1 MATAMAT
8 QGTVGRG
15 GTMATRSKGDG
26 SIYQLP
32 DGRWRGSVE
41 AGWRD
46 GKRLRRTATG
56 KTRTAVAV
64 KLAAIRRELDAGL
77 VADDPTVE
85 EWLTYWRDTIC
96 AERGLKQ
103 STLYGYDSYLK
114 TWLKPELGRTRLKAL
129 TPEHVRKLHKMM
141 RDAGKS
147 PASIRQAHAIL
158 SRALKVAEREGRVRR
173 NVAALVDVPSPGDV
187 HHDALT
193 PAQAKKVLKG
203 ARDRRELARLT
214 VALVLGVRQGE
225 ALALRWADVDLDA
238 QTMEI
243 SEGLTQ
249 IRGEGPRLTGVK
261 SAASRRQIP
270 LPAAVAEVLRQWRY
284 VATDPVWVFPS
295 LATGTG
301 PERDPRAD
309 WQRWT
314 DALKRAGVP
323 HAPLHGARATAAS
336 LLMEMG
342 VPDRVTADILG
353 HAQIAITQRHY
364 LRSQDT
370 QRLAGLESVAGELLG

>member
-1 MATAMAT
+1 
-8 QGTVGRG
+8 
-15 GTMATRSKGDG
+15 MATRSKGDG
-26 SIYQLP
+26 SIYP
-32 DGRWRGSVE
+32 MANGRYRGSIE

-46 GKRLRRTATG
+46 GKRQRRTATG

-64 KLAAIRRELDAGL
+64 KLSKIRAELDAGM
-77 VADDPTVE
+77 VAEDPTVE

-114 TWLKPELGRTRLKAL
+114 TWLKPHLGRTRLKAL
-129 TPEHVRKLHKMM
+129 TADHVRKLHKAM

-173 NVAALVDVPSPGDV
+173 NVAVLVDVPSPGDV

-193 PAQAKKVLKG
+193 PAQAKQVLKG
-203 ARDRRELARLT
+203 AWDRRELARLT

-238 QTMEI
+238 RTMEI

-261 SAASRRQIP
+261 SASSRRQIP
-270 LPAAVAEVLRQWRY
+270 LPAAVAEVLRRWRY

-309 WQRWT
+309 WQRWA

-323 HAPLHGARATAAS
+323 HVPLHGARSTAAS
-336 LLMEMG
+336 LLMDMG

-353 HAQIAITQRHY
+353 HAQVATTQRHY

>member
-1 MATAMAT
+1 
-8 QGTVGRG
+8 
-15 GTMATRSKGDG
+15 MATRSKGDG
-26 SIYQLP
+26 SIYLMAN
-32 DGRWRGSVE
+32 GRYRGSIE

-64 KLAAIRRELDAGL
+64 KLAAIRKELEAGL

-129 TPEHVRKLHKMM
+129 TPEHVRKLHKKM

-173 NVAALVDVPSPGDV
+173 NVAALVDVPSAGDV

-193 PAQAKKVLKG
+193 PAQAKRVLKC
-203 ARDRRELARLT
+203 AADRRELARLT
-214 VALVLGVRQGE
+214 VALVLGIRQGE
-225 ALALRWADVDLDA
+225 ALALRWADVDL
-238 QTMEI
+238 TPRELEGGSTVGGVIEI

-270 LPAAVAEVLRQWRY
+270 LPDAVAEVLRRWRY

-314 DALKRAGVP
+314 DALKRAKAP

-353 HAQIAITQRHY
+353 HAQIATTQRHY

-370 QRLAGLESVAGELLG
+370 QRLAGLESVAGELLEVTAADG

>member
-1 MATAMAT
+1 
-8 QGTVGRG
+8 
-15 GTMATRSKGDG
+15 MATRSKGDG

-32 DGRWRGSVE
+32 DGRYRGSIE
-41 AGWRD
+41 AGWKN
-46 GKRLRRTATG
+46 GKRIRRTASG
-56 KTRTAVAV
+56 RTRTAVSI
-64 KLAAIRRELDAGL
+64 KLAEIRKELEAGM
-77 VADDPTVE
+77 VADDPTTE

-96 AERGLKQ
+96 PERGLKQ

-114 TWLKPELGRTRLKAL
+114 TWLKPELGKTRLKAL
-129 TPEHVRKLHKMM
+129 TPEHVRKLHKKM

-173 NVAALVDVPSPGDV
+173 NVAALVDVPSAGDT

-193 PAQAKKVLKG
+193 PAQARKVML
-203 ARDRRELARLT
+203 AAVDRRELARLT
-214 VALVLGVRQGE
+214 VALVLGLRQGE
-225 ALALRWADVDLDA
+225 ALALRWADVDLTPRELDDGS
-238 QTMEI
+238 TIGGVIEI

-261 SAASRRQIP
+261 STASRRQIP
-270 LPAAVAEVLRQWRY
+270 LPEAVAEVLRRWRY

-295 LATGTG
+295 LTTGTG
-301 PERDPRAD
+301 PERVPRDD

-314 DALKRAGVP
+314 DALKRAKVP
-323 HAPLHGARATAAS
+323 HAPLHGARSTAAS
-336 LLMEMG
+336 LLMDMG

-353 HAQIAITQRHY
+353 HAQVATTQRHY
-364 LRSQDT
+364 LRSQAP